1 MKLKKAVTVAEIAK
15 LVGAKAVLGDNQL
28 LVEHLDE
35 IQRVKKGSLIFI
47 DDDKYLNLG
56 VYSQAT
62 AVLVDKMV
70 DYPENKALI
79 WVESPFA
86 AFNLLAK
93 VFSPFIAMTANIS
106 PNATIGENTIIE
118 ANAVIG
124 DDVQIGKNCLIR
136 ANVVI
141 CSGVTIGDNVIIESN
156 STIGSDAFYHKRFK
170 DKTQERLHSVGRVV
184 IEDEVEIGSNCTID
198 KSITGETRIGFATKI
213 DNQVHIAYGVQIGR
227 HCYIAAQAGISGNA
241 IIQDYVSIYG
251 QAGVSNSV
259 VIGEGATILAQ
270 AGVSKSLAGGKTY
283 FGSPALE
290 SRVHYR
296 EIAALRRLPDFM
308 QRFDR
313 TTEYSDME
321 D

>member
-1 MKLKKAVTVAEIAK
+1 MKLKKAISVAEIAK
-15 LVGAKAVLGDNQL
+15 LLATKAVLGNANL

-47 DDDKYLNLG
+47 DNDKYLNQG
-56 VYSQAT
+56 IYSPAT

-70 DYPENKALI
+70 DYPTNKALI
-79 WVESPFA
+79 WVENPFE

-93 VFSPFIAMTANIS
+93 IFSPFIAMTATIS

-141 CSGVTIGDNVIIESN
+141 CSGVTIGDNVVIESN
-156 STIGSDAFYHKRFK
+156 STIGSDAFYHKK
-170 DKTQERLHSVGRVV
+170 NQDKTQTRLHSIGRVV

-213 DNQVHIAYGVQIGR
+213 DNQVHLAYGVQIGR

-259 VIGEGATILAQ
+259 VIGEGAVILAQ
-270 AGVSKSLAGGKTY
+270 AGVSKSLAGGKSY

-296 EIAALRRLPDFM
+296 EIAALRRLPDFL

-313 TTEYSDME
+313 TAEYTEIE